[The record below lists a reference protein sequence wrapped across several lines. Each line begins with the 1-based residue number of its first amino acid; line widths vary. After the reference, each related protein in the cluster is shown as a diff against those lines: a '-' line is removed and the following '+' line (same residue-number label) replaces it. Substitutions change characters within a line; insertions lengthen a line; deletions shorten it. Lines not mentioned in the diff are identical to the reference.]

1 MQQGPT
7 PPQAPPWQG
16 PPTGPPWTWPGGA
29 RRGMQWRVSATI
41 LLITAWLV
49 FILIYAFF
57 WSGHYDLFQNVVL
70 FIASLIAL
78 FGLIAAM
85 WAGWGMRF
93 ANQGWDH
100 WR

>member
-1 MQQGPT
+1 M
-7 PPQAPPWQG
+7 
-16 PPTGPPWTWPGGA
+16 GPPWTWPGGL

-41 LLITAWLV
+41 LMITGWLV
-49 FILIYAFF
+49 FILVYAFI
-57 WSGHYDLFQNVVL
+57 WSTQFHFDIFQNVVL

-78 FGLIAAM
+78 GGVIAAL

-93 ANQGWDH
+93 AGSNWEH

>member
-1 MQQGPT
+1 
-7 PPQAPPWQG
+7 
-16 PPTGPPWTWPGGA
+16 
-29 RRGMQWRVSATI
+29 MQWRVSATI